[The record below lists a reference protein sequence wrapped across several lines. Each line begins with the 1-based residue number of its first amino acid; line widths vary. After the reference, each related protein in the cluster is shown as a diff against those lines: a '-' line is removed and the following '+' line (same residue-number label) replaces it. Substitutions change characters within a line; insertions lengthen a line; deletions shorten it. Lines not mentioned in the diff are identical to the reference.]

1 MFPFQGNGSG
11 PIPDGS
17 SVFPSFCDKKT
28 VASPVFGR
36 IAQWIERLTSD
47 QDVVGSIPT
56 VVAAS
61 FGISSKKTLVDA
73 NYPSPLKKMPKGTM
87 GYWSSGMILRLGRRG
102 SWFDSAVAPT

>member
-1 MFPFQGNGSG
+1 VVWVRFPTEA
-11 PIPDGS
+11 
-17 SVFPSFCDKKT
+17 VFFLLFTQKKT

-61 FGISSKKTLVDA
+61 FGISSKKTLVDTWVSLCE
-73 NYPSPLKKMPKGTM
+73 YPPSTNAERQQGL
-87 GYWSSGMILRLGRRG
+87 L
-102 SWFDSAVAPT
+102 V